1 MAAPKERIFTPYQVL
16 IIGLLSILQFIIIL
30 DFMVLSP
37 LGAILMPALNITPAQ
52 FGLVVSAYAF
62 SAGASGLLAA
72 GFADKFDRKKFLLF
86 FFVGF
91 LIGTFFCAIAPTY
104 KLLLAARIITG
115 IFGGVISSVTF
126 AIITDLFK
134 LEVRGR
140 VMGFT
145 QIAFGAS
152 QVLGLPIGLI
162 LANRFEWHA
171 PFWMIV
177 IFGTLLGLVIVV
189 YMKPVTQHLAANV
202 KQNAFK
208 HLSNNLSN
216 KLYLRAFFSTIL
228 LATGGFMLMPFGSAF
243 STNNLGLTMGQLPTL
258 YFVTGIFGITLGPLI
273 GKLADTVGKFKLFAM
288 GTVVSIIMVAIYTRL
303 GITPLWICIVIN
315 VILFAGINARMIS
328 SSTLIS
334 AIPAMPDRGAFMSI
348 NSSFQQVSG
357 GVASFVAGLVV
368 IQAPS
373 GILERYDILGYVVIG
388 SMIIA
393 MAMIYWL
400 DSYVNRKTAT
410 ASI

>member
-1 MAAPKERIFTPYQVL
+1 
-16 IIGLLSILQFIIIL
+16 
-30 DFMVLSP
+30 MVLSP
-37 LGAILMPALNITPAQ
+37 LGAILIPALNITPAQ

-357 GVASFVAGLVV
+357 GVASFVAGLIV

>member
-1 MAAPKERIFTPYQVL
+1 MTSGKERIFTPYQVL
-16 IIGLLSILQFIIIL
+16 IIALLAILQFIIIL

-37 LGAILMPALNITPAQ
+37 LGAILIPTLKITPAQ

-86 FFVGF
+86 FFSGF
-91 LIGTFFCAIAPTY
+91 LIGTLLCAIAPTY
-104 KLLLAARIITG
+104 ELLLAARIVTG
-115 IFGGVISSVTF
+115 IFGGVIGSVTF

-140 VMGFT
+140 VMGFV
-145 QIAFGAS
+145 QVAFGAS
-152 QVLGLPIGLI
+152 QVLGLPIGLL

-177 IFGTLLGLVIVV
+177 IFGALVGIVILV
-189 YMKPVTQHLAANV
+189 YMKPVTEHLLATE
-202 KQNAFK
+202 KQNAFR

-216 KLYLRAFFSTIL
+216 SLYLRAFVSTIL

-243 STNNLGLTMGQLPTL
+243 STNNLGLTLAQLPLL
-258 YFVTGIFGITLGPLI
+258 YLVTGIFGIAIGPLI
-273 GKLADTVGKFKLFAM
+273 GKLSDTMGRFRLFAI
-288 GTVVSIIMVAIYTRL
+288 GSIVSIMMVAIYTRL
-303 GITPLWICIVIN
+303 GVTPLWICMVLN

-334 AIPAMPDRGAFMSI
+334 AIPSLPDRGAFMSI
-348 NSSFQQVSG
+348 NSSIQQISG
-357 GVASFVAGLVV
+357 GVASFVAGLIV

-373 GILERYDILGYVVIG
+373 GLLERYALLGYVVIG
-388 SMIIA
+388 SMVIA
-393 MAMIYWL
+393 TGMIYWL
-400 DSYVNRKTAT
+400 DNFVKKNKHG
-410 ASI
+410 